1 MEKRSEQFKNLPVL
15 KKTCRKAVLVAIAI
29 PVFTSQLEKS
39 RESTDAANLRAAYA
53 EVMAAAIT
61 GETDTASGVTVN
73 KDATTGAITTVTKTV
88 DCKQQVQSWQN
99 TSIEDI
105 GGVAITSVPASAL
118 TGWTITYTAST
129 NAVTF
134 AE

>member
-1 MEKRSEQFKNLPVL
+1 M
-15 KKTCRKAVLVAIAI
+15 LVAIAI

-39 RESTDAANLRAAYA
+39 RETTDLANIRSAYA
-53 EVMAAAIT
+53 EVVVDAIEDNAA
-61 GETDTASGVTVN
+61 TAE
-73 KDATTGAITTVTKTV
+73 TVTL
-88 DCKQQVQSWQN
+88 KQQVQSWQN